1 LFSKGNEGLIVS
13 NHLELAQRQIEDR
26 AELGRVRAEL
36 GIQRKALANL
46 EDREAGIVERMDE
59 RAAAV
64 AALLEADKATGLAAA
79 ADEGGGFVDL
89 GAVSDG
95 PVVTNGA
102 ASF

>member
-1 LFSKGNEGLIVS
+1 MS

-36 GIQRKALANL
+36 SIQRKALANL

-64 AALLEADKATGLAAA
+64 AALLEADKATGLAVAVDEAA
-79 ADEGGGFVDL
+79 VVEAAVIDL
-89 GAVSDG
+89 SAVSDG
-95 PVVTNGA
+95 PVANGA

>member
-1 LFSKGNEGLIVS
+1 MS

-46 EDREAGIVERMDE
+46 EDREAGIVERMTE

-64 AALLEADKATGLAAA
+64 AALLEADKATGLTSAAF
-79 ADEGGGFVDL
+79 DDGPGYIDP
-89 GAVSDG
+89 SDG
-95 PVVTNGA
+95 PVATNGA
-102 ASF
+102 ATNGSASF

>member
-1 LFSKGNEGLIVS
+1 MS

-36 GIQRKALANL
+36 SIQRKALANL

-64 AALLEADKATGLAAA
+64 AALLEADKATGLAAV
-79 ADEGGGFVDL
+79 ADEDRDFSAVEL
-89 GAVSDG
+89 GAVG
-95 PVVTNGA
+95 PVATNGA
-102 ASF
+102 ATF

>member
-1 LFSKGNEGLIVS
+1 MS

-36 GIQRKALANL
+36 SIQRKALANL
-46 EDREAGIVERMDE
+46 EYREAAIVDRMTD
-59 RAAAV
+59 RGLAL
-64 AALLEADKATGLAAA
+64 AALLEADKATGLTIA

-89 GAVSDG
+89 GAAADG

>member
-1 LFSKGNEGLIVS
+1 MS

-36 GIQRKALANL
+36 SIQRKALANL

-59 RAAAV
+59 RAVAV
-64 AALLEADKATGLAAA
+64 AALLEADKATGLTIA

-95 PVVTNGA
+95 PVANGA
-102 ASF
+102 ATNGSATF

>member
-1 LFSKGNEGLIVS
+1 MS

-36 GIQRKALANL
+36 SIQRKALANL

-64 AALLEADKATGLAAA
+64 AALLEADKATGLTTV
-79 ADEGGGFVDL
+79 ADEDRDFSAVEL
-89 GAVSDG
+89 GAVG
-95 PVVTNGA
+95 LVATNGA